1 MKDTKIELK
10 EEKENKISI
19 QECTKNNLVNNEE
32 LPLFYNHNIEMLT
45 TQSNILNNIG
55 DAILN
60 VADVMTANQ
69 GLGQPVLTDK
79 MIQSMENIAEISARA
94 VQPYNNITSGLISVL
109 DGTTKTSELI
119 NLHNK
124 VYGY

>member
-109 DGTTKTSELI
+109 EDRKS
-119 NLHNK
+119 
-124 VYGY
+124 VV